1 MKKNLH
7 LHLIRAFFMLPLIF
21 SVSQAWT
28 QVPTVQDCLGAIAV
42 CQDIYVENTTYT
54 GTGNYPNEIFT
65 PPGSCSNYCPSSCLD
80 GEQNSVWYIFTVQ
93 QAGDLV
99 LEIQPMVQSDDYDWA
114 IYDLNTLRCED
125 IYGHPIEM
133 QRSCNAAGGGG
144 FQGNTGISSAFG
156 GVVDCNNCGG
166 TNKWNANLYV
176 EQGKTFVLVMCNW
189 AGAGAQGGYTLDFS
203 NSTAIIYD
211 DVRPWLDD
219 VLEEEIHCGVDY
231 ITVDFSENVDCS
243 SVNTGD
249 FVVDGPGGPYDVI
262 DVHGLAC
269 DLGGDFEKRYTLSLD
284 RSINEDGDY
293 SVELI
298 PSNFVY
304 DACNNFALENTIVFT
319 VDLGAPEIDET
330 NMTITAATCGLS
342 NGSITGLAVIGTP
355 PYIYLWTNLAGLTV
369 GTELD
374 LVDVPGDDYFL
385 MITDENTCE
394 TIEGPYFI
402 PQTGAPEVDDA
413 NMVITSATW
422 GANNGSI
429 TGILVSGSEPFS
441 YEWTDDNSTVVGNA
455 LDLTNVYTGYYTL
468 LIVDVNDCDTTIGP
482 YFVSETGGPVTVTA
496 IANPDAICYG
506 TSTQLDALGSG
517 GTGEYTYSWVSNP
530 SGFTS
535 EIRDPVVL
543 PLATTTYTVTMNDGF
558 NITDGSV
565 TVTVNDL
572 PEASAGEDK
581 YIPYGTST
589 TLYGECTGGSGDYV
603 WEWQPAEKL
612 INAYAQNPATKN
624 LYETSMFR
632 LVVSD
637 LVTTCNSEEA
647 TVFVY
652 LEGGPLGVTAVALE
666 PEICTGNTTTLVALP
681 GGGNFPH
688 YTYAWT
694 SDQGGSFPSDSMIT
708 VSPTVTTTYFV
719 TVDDGFNI
727 TDPPGEVTVTVY
739 QTPEF
744 TMNNNQDQL
753 YECPYDTIEL
763 YPDNP
768 QYGWSYLWSNG
779 AVTETIEVG
788 TTGIGFDIKSY
799 SLSITSEH
807 GCESTQNI
815 TVVFDFAYCFG
826 VDETE
831 NQAPLNVYPNPA
843 NEQLTVELPPSA
855 GEIRLKLM
863 DLHGRQVF
871 HETLSGGLV
880 QTENHSLDLSDNPP
894 GIYLLEVKGDDY
906 LYHVKVVLE

>member
-1 MKKNLH
+1 MKREMLLNLFS
-7 LHLIRAFFMLPLIF
+7 ASFAVMLFLGITQL
-21 SVSQAWT
+21 QA
-28 QVPTVQDCLGAIAV
+28 QVPTDQDCMGAIPV
-42 CQDIYVENTTYT
+42 CDSFYVQPNSYT
-54 GTGNYPNEIFT
+54 GQGNYPYEIPT
-65 PPGSCSNYCPSSCLD
+65 GGGCPGNCMLD
-80 GEQNSVWYIFTVQ
+80 GEKNDVWYIITVQ
-93 QAGDLV
+93 TDGDMGFV
-99 LEIQPMVQSDDYDWA
+99 ITPNQYADDYDWVV
-114 IYDLNTLRCED
+114 YDLTVARCDD
-125 IYGHPIEM
+125 IFT
-133 QRSCNAAGGGG
+133 QAASLQVSCNWSGQDGPTGPNGGSGMSCQGASGG
-144 FQGNTGISSAFG
+144 RFNALVPVLTGETYVINISNYSS
-156 GVVDCNNCGG
+156 
-166 TNKWNANLYV
+166 TQY
-176 EQGKTFVLVMCNW
+176 
-189 AGAGAQGGYTLDFS
+189 GYTLDFS
-203 NSTAIIYD
+203 VSTAQIYD
-211 DVRPWLDD
+211 NVRPFLSD

-231 ITVDFSENVDCS
+231 IIVDFSENVVCT
-243 SVNTGD
+243 SVNPGD

-262 DVHGLAC
+262 DVHGEAC

-826 VDETE
+826 IDEE
-831 NQAPLNVYPNPA
+831 ESQSMVNIYPNPA
-843 NEQLTVELPPSA
+843 EGRITIDLIPFRHEITLRLFNVDGQQVYKEIISA
-855 GEIRLKLM
+855 NLKN
-863 DLHGRQVF
+863 DTH
-871 HETLSGGLV
+871 T
-880 QTENHSLDLSDNPP
+880 LDLSGLSP
-894 GIYLLEVKGDDY
+894 GIYVLQLKTDEGTFHGKLIILGD
-906 LYHVKVVLE
+906 